1 MYELLENACHEL
13 DIKLAGINTT
23 AAVEAKE
30 AYLHYAAQ
38 LKEIRVMEK
47 RIDASLGE
55 AETYQ
60 QMAVQLALQNED
72 TQTVQLTEL
81 LLSEA
86 QKLRSEAD
94 SLVSAAI

>member
-1 MYELLENACHEL
+1 
-13 DIKLAGINTT
+13 
-23 AAVEAKE
+23 
-30 AYLHYAAQ
+30 
-38 LKEIRVMEK
+38 MEK

>member
-1 MYELLENACHEL
+1 
-13 DIKLAGINTT
+13 
-23 AAVEAKE
+23 
-30 AYLHYAAQ
+30 
-38 LKEIRVMEK
+38 
-47 RIDASLGE
+47 
-55 AETYQ
+55 
-60 QMAVQLALQNED
+60 MAVQLALQNED

>member
-1 MYELLENACHEL
+1 M
-13 DIKLAGINTT
+13 
-23 AAVEAKE
+23 EAKE

-47 RIDASLGE
+47 RIDASLGEFE

-86 QKLRSEAD
+86 QKLRSEAN
-94 SLVSAAI
+94 SLVSAAIWHTVA